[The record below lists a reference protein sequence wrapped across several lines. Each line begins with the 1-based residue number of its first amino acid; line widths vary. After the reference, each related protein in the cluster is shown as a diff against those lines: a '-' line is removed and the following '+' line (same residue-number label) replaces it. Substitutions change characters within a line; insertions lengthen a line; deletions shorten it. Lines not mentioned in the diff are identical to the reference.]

1 MIENMD
7 EPKTLI
13 ILWVITIILSLLLTV
28 IVIIIKDFKLD
39 YECSKLPYEVFI
51 KEIKCEKYWRYR
63 NG

>member
-1 MIENMD
+1 MIENID

-13 ILWVITIILSLLLTV
+13 ILWIITIILSLLLTF

-39 YECSKLPYEVFI
+39 YECSKMSYENFI
-51 KEIKCEKYWRYR
+51 KETKCKKYWRYR

>member
-1 MIENMD
+1 MKKSE
-7 EPKTLI
+7 I
-13 ILWVITIILSLLLTV
+13 IVKSLLFIFLFILISLAIYV
-28 IVIIIKDFKLD
+28 IADFKND

>member
-1 MIENMD
+1 MKKSE
-7 EPKTLI
+7 I
-13 ILWVITIILSLLLTV
+13 IVKSLLFTFLFILISLAIYV
-28 IVIIIKDFKLD
+28 IADFKID

>member
-1 MIENMD
+1 MKKSEAIV
-7 EPKTLI
+7 KSLLFTFILVLI
-13 ILWVITIILSLLLTV
+13 SLAIYTII
-28 IVIIIKDFKLD
+28 DFKID